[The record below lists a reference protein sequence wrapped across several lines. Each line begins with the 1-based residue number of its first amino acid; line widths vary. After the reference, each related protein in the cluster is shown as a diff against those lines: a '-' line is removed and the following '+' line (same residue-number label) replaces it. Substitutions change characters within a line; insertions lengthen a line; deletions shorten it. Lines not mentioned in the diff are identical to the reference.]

1 MENKLIFDL
10 EQQLDDIDID
20 SMKLDAV
27 IRLKTWQK
35 KMFLLVEKIYSI
47 RLNEID
53 EIAFNLINEIKEKQN
68 QLEQTNDKITLLK
81 LQHEIEQLKSEIIV
95 DQRIP
100 ENFHHL
106 IERTIRVQRDE
117 DQDDDDLV
125 IIDIEDKIGEQVLV
139 ILPPTNSESRVS
151 KILHS
156 EPVQQALAVTLTNTL
171 THMGTLAATSTA
183 TIAATT
189 LAKTALITTASGLGT
204 MAFGMGKIALSTTQ
218 KVWSLMTSSHHL

>member
-117 DQDDDDLV
+117 DDDDLV
-125 IIDIEDKIGEQVLV
+125 IIDIEDKIGEQVLI

-183 TIAATT
+183 TT

-204 MAFGMGKIALSTTQ
+204 MAFGMGKIAMSTTQ